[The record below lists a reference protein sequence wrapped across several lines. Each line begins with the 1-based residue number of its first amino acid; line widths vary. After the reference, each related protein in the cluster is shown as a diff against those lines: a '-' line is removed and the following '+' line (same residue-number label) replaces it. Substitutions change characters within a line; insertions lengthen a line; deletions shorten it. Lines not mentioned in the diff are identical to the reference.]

1 MRLQMPWTEA
11 AARSSEDSTKDR
23 NSWKPSSARRKEG
36 LVLSKDNIPTFQS
49 EELSLNNAEIPT
61 LDTQTANQLLNNVF
75 NACDMDPSSI
85 PVEVLESWGN
95 YKKPSFSLGRF
106 FAYIFTILLVL
117 LPLMFIH
124 PTIIAERKN
133 VKSATNAVYDI
144 ELKTLLPIRDASAD
158 LDGRPIA
165 LTKTGSHS
173 YSAEIT
179 QNGTLTI
186 TAASVNGQT
195 VTRTYQVSHL
205 DTDKPE
211 LVNSYSQDGIVYLEI
226 LDTFSGIDYDHITG
240 ITPESVNT
248 DTGVIAFRIP
258 DNTTTVTIPDNAGNE
273 LTLLL
278 SPVN

>member
-1 MRLQMPWTEA
+1 M
-11 AARSSEDSTKDR
+11 
-23 NSWKPSSARRKEG
+23 
-36 LVLSKDNIPTFQS
+36 SKDNIPTFQS

-158 LDGRPIA
+158 LDGRPTQ
-165 LTKTGSHS
+165 LTKNGSHS
-173 YSAEIT
+173 SFCRNHAEWHADNHRRICKWT
-179 QNGTLTI
+179 DCHQNLSGKPSGYRQTGT
-186 TAASVNGQT
+186 G
-195 VTRTYQVSHL
+195 
-205 DTDKPE
+205 
-211 LVNSYSQDGIVYLEI
+211 
-226 LDTFSGIDYDHITG
+226 
-240 ITPESVNT
+240 
-248 DTGVIAFRIP
+248 
-258 DNTTTVTIPDNAGNE
+258 
-273 LTLLL
+273 
-278 SPVN
+278 

>member
-1 MRLQMPWTEA
+1 MPVTWIQVHSHRSAGIVGQLQEA
-11 AARSSEDSTKDR
+11 F
-23 NSWKPSSARRKEG
+23 
-36 LVLSKDNIPTFQS
+36 LQS
-49 EELSLNNAEIPT
+49 GT
-61 LDTQTANQLLNNVF
+61 
-75 NACDMDPSSI
+75 
-85 PVEVLESWGN
+85 
-95 YKKPSFSLGRF
+95 F

-211 LVNSYSQDGIVYLEI
+211 LVNSYSQDGVVYLEI

-258 DNTTTVTIPDNAGNE
+258 DNPTTVTIPGQCRQRAYFALISDQLNSFTTTKGRI
-273 LTLLL
+273 LT
-278 SPVN
+278 

>member
-1 MRLQMPWTEA
+1 M
-11 AARSSEDSTKDR
+11 
-23 NSWKPSSARRKEG
+23 
-36 LVLSKDNIPTFQS
+36 SKDNIPTFQS

-144 ELKTLLPIRDASAD
+144 ELKTLLRIRDASAD

-258 DNTTTVTIPDNAGNE
+258 DNPTTVTIPDNAGNE

>member
-1 MRLQMPWTEA
+1 
-11 AARSSEDSTKDR
+11 
-23 NSWKPSSARRKEG
+23 
-36 LVLSKDNIPTFQS
+36 
-49 EELSLNNAEIPT
+49 
-61 LDTQTANQLLNNVF
+61 
-75 NACDMDPSSI
+75 
-85 PVEVLESWGN
+85 
-95 YKKPSFSLGRF
+95 
-106 FAYIFTILLVL
+106 
-117 LPLMFIH
+117 MFIH

-211 LVNSYSQDGIVYLEI
+211 LVNSYSQDGVVYLEI

-248 DTGVIAFRIP
+248 DTGVIAFRSGQSDYCDYSGP
-258 DNTTTVTIPDNAGNE
+258 MPATSLLCSYLRSTKSFTTTKGRI
-273 LTLLL
+273 LT
-278 SPVN
+278 

>member
-1 MRLQMPWTEA
+1 
-11 AARSSEDSTKDR
+11 
-23 NSWKPSSARRKEG
+23 
-36 LVLSKDNIPTFQS
+36 
-49 EELSLNNAEIPT
+49 
-61 LDTQTANQLLNNVF
+61 
-75 NACDMDPSSI
+75 
-85 PVEVLESWGN
+85 
-95 YKKPSFSLGRF
+95 
-106 FAYIFTILLVL
+106 
-117 LPLMFIH
+117 MFIH

-240 ITPESVNT
+240 IAPESVNT

-258 DNTTTVTIPDNAGNE
+258 DNPTTVTIPDNAGNE

>member
-1 MRLQMPWTEA
+1 M
-11 AARSSEDSTKDR
+11 
-23 NSWKPSSARRKEG
+23 
-36 LVLSKDNIPTFQS
+36 SKDNIPTFHS

-106 FAYIFTILLVL
+106 LAYIFTILLVL

-144 ELKTLLPIRDASAD
+144 ELKTLL
-158 LDGRPIA
+158 PIA

-248 DTGVIAFRIP
+248 DTGVIAFHIP
-258 DNTTTVTIPDNAGNE
+258 DNPTTVTIPDNAGNE